1 MDLLALL
8 RTLGALGTVLGM
20 LAGALW
26 LVRRYDIKLPGR
38 VAVDARRRV
47 AVVERSAIDARR
59 SVALIRRDGVEH
71 LLLIAP
77 EGHVVIESN
86 IVRAPAELA
95 AAVEAAAA
103 EEARTVAQDFATFQE
118 VLGKVR
124 GKAEIVAGK
133 VKQARA
139 TRARAKLPP
148 PAAPRRAPAKLKV
161 VDPKAAAKV
170 SAHA

>member
-86 IVRAPAELA
+86 IVRAPEEIA

-124 GKAEIVAGK
+124 ERAETVAGK

-148 PAAPRRAPAKLKV
+148 PPAPKPAPVKLKV
-161 VDPKAAAKV
+161 VDPKAAATV

>member
-1 MDLLALL
+1 VDLLALL

-59 SVALIRRDGVEH
+59 SV
-71 LLLIAP
+71 LLIAP

-86 IVRAPAELA
+86 IVRAPEEIA

-124 GKAEIVAGK
+124 ERAETVAGK

-139 TRARAKLPP
+139 TRVRAKLPP
-148 PAAPRRAPAKLKV
+148 PPAPKRAPAKLKV
-161 VDPKAAAKV
+161 VDPKAAA
-170 SAHA
+170 HA